1 MNDEMLDRLE
11 SLPGPLV
18 PYQCGVP
25 CWHQMQVDAMPA
37 CDTSLQPSPAGDG
50 VREMLAITA

>member
-25 CWHQMQVDAMPA
+25 CWHQLRAETAPPREPA
-37 CDTSLQPSPAGDG
+37 PPAANDG
-50 VREMLAITA
+50 AREIHAVSA

>member
-25 CWHQMQVDAMPA
+25 CWHQMQVDATPA
-37 CDTSLQPSPAGDG
+37 RDPARQPAPPLDD
-50 VREMLAITA
+50 VRKTAAVTA